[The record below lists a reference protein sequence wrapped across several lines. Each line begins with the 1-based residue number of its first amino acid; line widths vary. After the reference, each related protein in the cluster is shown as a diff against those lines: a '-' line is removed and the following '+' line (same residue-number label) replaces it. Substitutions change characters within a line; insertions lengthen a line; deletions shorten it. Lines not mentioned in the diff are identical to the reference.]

1 MERSTPLH
9 RVTALLATAATFLLG
24 AAVTES
30 GAAQQEH
37 FVRQMGLRHSPD
49 QVFDRPVEQ
58 ILPVLADAKRTRA
71 NGRVGYEL
79 AFWGYELK
87 DGRDVSLFA
96 CALVPNVDCAA
107 RVEAI
112 CPRGGSRVLEQQ
124 ETKGKVVHRKCQA
137 VATGTSSS
145 VQPGCDDTLNDA
157 GDLLVG
163 LVSCG

>member
-1 MERSTPLH
+1 MERRTPNH
-9 RVTALLATAATFLLG
+9 RAAARAAIAAAFLLG
-24 AAVTES
+24 AGVTENA
-30 GAAQQEH
+30 AAQQEH
-37 FVRQMGLRHSPD
+37 FVRQMGLRHSPE

-58 ILPVLADAKRTRA
+58 ILPALVDAKRTRA

-79 AFWGYELK
+79 AFWGYELA
-87 DGRDVSLFA
+87 DGKEVSLFA

-112 CPRGGSRVLEQQ
+112 CPRGGRVLEQQ
-124 ETKGKVVHRKCQA
+124 ETQGKVVHRRCQA
-137 VATGTSSS
+137 VAAGTSSS

-157 GDLLVG
+157 GSLLVG